1 MKNTLSLPVTN
12 ENGSYEI
19 RLESIGGLGAN
30 LCGKMLGELGALSL
44 SLNSLSFSSYGSEKR
59 GSPVKAYVRWCADDR
74 PLRVNSPV
82 TRPHLL
88 GIFHGGLIGTY
99 PVLEGVTVDTKI
111 VLNTPLSA
119 EEAADK
125 YHISIGELYCLDA
138 LALAMESHSRIN
150 MVMLGALVRASG
162 FIPPEAAETLCR
174 DTIGKKY
181 PALIEAN
188 LAGLRLGYENVKMAQ
203 GDRNLA
209 PLPDAPAERYAWGYA
224 NAPIGGVNPR
234 IGSTVSNDLT
244 ASREGYIPL
253 FIQEKCI
260 NCGLCDTAC
269 PDMVF
274 QFAPGT
280 YREKNCMVNRGL
292 DYYHC
297 KGCLRCVEVCPTS
310 ALVPALEKDYPE
322 KPHFLPNQ
330 HLLPDVIRYQTVG
343 ANSWITSDSFTDE
356 NAGSTSESYRRIAS
370 AEWRMI
376 WKNKKLCMTA
386 AMSLPHLP
394 QSRSTIT
401 SWGIIRS
408 RPLHRLRKIWM
419 SWARRGFTTLP

>member
-1 MKNTLSLPVTN
+1 M
-12 ENGSYEI
+12 
-19 RLESIGGLGAN
+19 
-30 LCGKMLGELGALSL
+30 
-44 SLNSLSFSSYGSEKR
+44 
-59 GSPVKAYVRWCADDR
+59 
-74 PLRVNSPV
+74 

-88 GIFHGGLIGTY
+88 GIFHEGLIGTY
-99 PVLEGVTVDTKI
+99 PVLDGVTVDTKI

-119 EEAADK
+119 DEAADK

-162 FIPPEAAETLCR
+162 FIPREDAETLCR
-174 DTIGKKY
+174 DTVGKKY

-188 LAGLRLGYENVKMAQ
+188 LSGLRLGYENVKMAQ

-209 PLPDAPAERYAWGYA
+209 PLPDAPADRYVWGYA
-224 NAPIGGVNPR
+224 HAPAGGVNPR

-280 YREKNCMVNRGL
+280 YRGKNCMVNRGL

-297 KGCLRCVEVCPTS
+297 KGCLRCVEVCPTG

-330 HLLPDVIRYQTVG
+330 HLLPDAIRYQTVG

-356 NAGSTSESYRRIAS
+356 KRVDG
-370 AEWRMI
+370 
-376 WKNKKLCMTA
+376 
-386 AMSLPHLP
+386 
-394 QSRSTIT
+394 
-401 SWGIIRS
+401 GVV
-408 RPLHRLRKIWM
+408 
-419 SWARRGFTTLP
+419 

>member
-1 MKNTLSLPVTN
+1 MEIYVKNTLSLPVTN

-88 GIFHGGLIGTY
+88 GIFHEGLIGTY
-99 PVLEGVTVDTKI
+99 PVLDGVTVDTKI

-119 EEAADK
+119 DEAADK

-162 FIPPEAAETLCR
+162 FIPREDAETLCR
-174 DTIGKKY
+174 DTVGKKY

-188 LAGLRLGYENVKMAQ
+188 LSGLRLGYENVKMAQ

-209 PLPDAPAERYAWGYA
+209 PLPDAPADRYVWGYA
-224 NAPIGGVNPR
+224 NAPAGGVNPR

-253 FIQEKCI
+253 FLQERCI

-280 YREKNCMVNRGL
+280 YRGKNCMVNRGL

-297 KGCLRCVEVCPTS
+297 KGCLRCVEVCPTG

-330 HLLPDVIRYQTVG
+330 HLLPDAIRYQTVG

-356 NAGSTSESYRRIAS
+356 KRVDG
-370 AEWRMI
+370 
-376 WKNKKLCMTA
+376 
-386 AMSLPHLP
+386 
-394 QSRSTIT
+394 
-401 SWGIIRS
+401 GVV
-408 RPLHRLRKIWM
+408 
-419 SWARRGFTTLP
+419 

>member
-1 MKNTLSLPVTN
+1 MEIYVKNTLSLPVTN

-224 NAPIGGVNPR
+224 N
-234 IGSTVSNDLT
+234 GSAD
-244 ASREGYIPL
+244 
-253 FIQEKCI
+253 
-260 NCGLCDTAC
+260 
-269 PDMVF
+269 
-274 QFAPGT
+274 
-280 YREKNCMVNRGL
+280 
-292 DYYHC
+292 
-297 KGCLRCVEVCPTS
+297 
-310 ALVPALEKDYPE
+310 
-322 KPHFLPNQ
+322 
-330 HLLPDVIRYQTVG
+330 
-343 ANSWITSDSFTDE
+343 
-356 NAGSTSESYRRIAS
+356 
-370 AEWRMI
+370 
-376 WKNKKLCMTA
+376 
-386 AMSLPHLP
+386 
-394 QSRSTIT
+394 
-401 SWGIIRS
+401 
-408 RPLHRLRKIWM
+408 
-419 SWARRGFTTLP
+419 